1 MKVKKYNKRQIAR
14 LKNMQFLCLHFLDK
28 ISTIMYNIQVI
39 FNMIVGQLML
49 INESA
54 FKFFYPIIERE
65 V

>member
-1 MKVKKYNKRQIAR
+1 
-14 LKNMQFLCLHFLDK
+14 MQFLCLHFLDK